1 MGKKEL
7 EEKKGAGRARQ
18 PTKAGKANDCHH
30 AGHHLYTVGEAKHL
44 LRLSSQEGDTAGEG
58 SGQPSSGSRAPSQEE
73 GAAMKSIPMARLL
86 NP

>member
-1 MGKKEL
+1 M
-7 EEKKGAGRARQ
+7 RQ

-30 AGHHLYTVGEAKHL
+30 MGHNLSTVGEAKHL

-58 SGQPSSGSRAPSQEE
+58 SGRSSSGCRAPSQEE

-86 NP
+86 NPECGNIWGKREHQTK